1 MHDQCVSLTHNHLLS
16 PPKTRLKASSKSYW
30 KYLRRDIEED
40 KRVGETNKQGVW
52 LRKCICF
59 SLRIFTCNLFDAR
72 EQCMLS
78 ASNFTQGKTQGRK
91 GFLFFSSWN
100 LIGYCVR
107 TLTNTRYDPPPPPP
121 ICSNFWFE
129 QCELQFRELNSMVC
143 TCHVMWRDRNMGVM
157 IYFFLCQSGCALG
170 WI

>member
-143 TCHVMWRDRNMGVM
+143 TCHVM
-157 IYFFLCQSGCALG
+157 
-170 WI
+170 